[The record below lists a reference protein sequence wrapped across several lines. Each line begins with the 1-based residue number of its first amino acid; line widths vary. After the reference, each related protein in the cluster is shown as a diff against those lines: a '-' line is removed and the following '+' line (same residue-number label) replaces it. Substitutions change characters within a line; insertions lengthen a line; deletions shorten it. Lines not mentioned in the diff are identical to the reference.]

1 MMEELVAALPPLG
14 NSKVSDRVA
23 GNRVIAA
30 HEGVGPAG
38 WGWSGHHGSAGGLPK
53 VGDNMSLMLHNL
65 LSILTL
71 LCLQSPCELVGEVPG
86 AGCPVRASPGKD
98 RSSCKARGCFSTRGD
113 LGLVDTMLHDI

>member
-1 MMEELVAALPPLG
+1 MTSHLVQMPLVGKMMEELVAALPPLG

-71 LCLQSPCELVGEVPG
+71 LLDTG
-86 AGCPVRASPGKD
+86 PV
-98 RSSCKARGCFSTRGD
+98 
-113 LGLVDTMLHDI
+113 